1 VNILILANHYPVA
14 SGRYVRDALRRLGH
28 TVYTDGPAM
37 GTRVWGLTLPPWT
50 EWTPE
55 PPPHGDL
62 STIDLAIVM
71 DSDPALLDYAEW
83 YKRAGIHKE
92 FGEHKRVIV
101 WGVDNHVRDYRRPWF
116 NHYYLAH
123 LHPSI
128 MPWLPDMVHVP
139 CGYDPVLFTPSPIP
153 FAERRY
159 DVAILGVMYPD
170 RLRAVDEL
178 RGSGLKVI
186 AGCGLVGESYV
197 QAHHDSRVALCL
209 PATNDVAM
217 RVMECAAM
225 GNMVMTPWLPDFQ
238 KLRPRG
244 LYLVR
249 AGVPLADQVR
259 DAMTQAEHI
268 PEAQAWA
275 ANYTW
280 DKLSMRVLEGK

>member
-1 VNILILANHYPVA
+1 MNILILANHYPVA

-55 PPPHGDL
+55 PFPVGDRL
-62 STIDLAIVM
+62 DLLIVM
-71 DSDPALLDYAEW
+71 DSDPAILDNSRTWTEYAH
-83 YKRAGIHKE
+83 RA
-92 FGEHKRVIV
+92 VV

-116 NHYYLAH
+116 DHYYLAH

-128 MPWLPDMVHVP
+128 MPWLPDMTHVP

-159 DVAILGVMYPD
+159 DVAILGYMYPD

-178 RGSGLKVI
+178 RGHGLKVI

-197 QAHHDSRVALCL
+197 AAHHDSRVALCL

-225 GNMVMTPWLPDFQ
+225 GNLVMTPWLPDFQ

-280 DKLSMRVLEGK
+280 DKLSMQVLEGKNG

>member
-1 VNILILANHYPVA
+1 MNILILANHYPVA

-28 TVYTDGPAM
+28 TVYTDGLVM

-55 PPPHGDL
+55 PPPSIRLMDL
-62 STIDLAIVM
+62 VIVM
-71 DSDPALLDYAEW
+71 DSDPAILNAAES
-83 YKRAGIHKE
+83 Y
-92 FGEHKRVIV
+92 RVDAPVVV
-101 WGVDNHVRDYRRPWF
+101 WGVDNHVRDYRRQWF
-116 NHYYLAH
+116 DHYYLAH

-128 MPWLPDMVHVP
+128 MPWLPDMTHIP

-159 DVAILGVMYPD
+159 DVAILGVMYLD

-178 RGSGLKVI
+178 RGQGLKVI

-225 GNMVMTPWLPDFQ
+225 GNLVMTPWLPDFQ

-280 DKLSMRVLEGK
+280 DKLALQVLEGK

>member
-55 PPPHGDL
+55 PPPVDSWLDL
-62 STIDLAIVM
+62 TIVM
-71 DSDPALLDYAEW
+71 DSDPAILDLANEEAIAA
-83 YKRAGIHKE
+83 KT
-92 FGEHKRVIV
+92 VV
-101 WGVDNHVRDYRRPWF
+101 WGVDNHVRDYRRQWF

-128 MPWLPDMVHVP
+128 MPWLPDMTHVP

-170 RLRAVDEL
+170 RLHAVDEL

-225 GNMVMTPWLPDFQ
+225 GCMVMTPWLPDFQ

-249 AGVPLADQVR
+249 AGVPLAEQVR

-280 DKLSMRVLEGK
+280 DKLALQVLEGK

>member
-1 VNILILANHYPVA
+1 VNILILANHWPIA

-55 PPPHGDL
+55 PLPKPTWADL
-62 STIDLAIVM
+62 SIVM
-71 DSDPALLDYAEW
+71 DSDPAILDQS
-83 YKRAGIHKE
+83 
-92 FGEHKRVIV
+92 RVLKDVSSRTVV
-101 WGVDNHVRDYRRPWF
+101 WGVDDHVRDYRRPWF
-116 NHYYLAH
+116 DHYYLAH

-128 MPWLPDMVHVP
+128 MPWLPDMTHVP

-153 FAERRY
+153 FEERRY

-259 DAMTQAEHI
+259 DAMNHAEHI

-280 DKLSMRVLEGK
+280 DKLALQVLEGK

>member
-1 VNILILANHYPVA
+1 VNILILANHFPIA

-37 GTRVWGLTLPPWT
+37 GTNVWGLTLPPWT

-55 PPPHGDL
+55 PPEWSEKFDIEL
-62 STIDLAIVM
+62 VIVM
-71 DSDPALLDYAEW
+71 DSDPAILTLAVSRYDNAPM
-83 YKRAGIHKE
+83 
-92 FGEHKRVIV
+92 VV
-101 WGVDNHVRDYRRPWF
+101 WGVDNHVRDYRRKWIK
-116 NHYYLAH
+116 HYYLGH

-128 MPWLPDMVHVP
+128 MPWLPDMTHVP

-178 RGSGLKVI
+178 RGHGLKVI

-244 LYLVR
+244 LYIVR

-275 ANYTW
+275 ANYQW
-280 DKLSMRVLEGK
+280 DKLALQVLEGKSG

>member
-1 VNILILANHYPVA
+1 
-14 SGRYVRDALRRLGH
+14 VRDALRRLGH

-37 GTRVWGLTLPPWT
+37 GTRVWGLHLPPWA

-55 PPPHGDL
+55 PPPDGED
-62 STIDLAIVM
+62 IDRVIVM
-71 DSDPALLDYAEW
+71 DSDPAILDHEAAKKGATYTW
-83 YKRAGIHKE
+83 TT
-92 FGEHKRVIV
+92 V
-101 WGVDNHVRDYRRPWF
+101 WGVDNHVRDYRRSHIK
-116 NHYYLAH
+116 HYYLAH

-128 MPWLPDMVHVP
+128 MPWLPDMTHVP

-178 RGSGLKVI
+178 RGRGLKVI

-225 GNMVMTPWLPDFQ
+225 GNLVMTPWLPDFQ

-280 DKLSMRVLEGK
+280 DKLALQVLEGK

>member
-1 VNILILANHYPVA
+1 MNILILANHYPVA

-55 PPPHGDL
+55 PLPKPTWADL
-62 STIDLAIVM
+62 SIVM
-71 DSDPALLDYAEW
+71 DSDPAILDQS
-83 YKRAGIHKE
+83 
-92 FGEHKRVIV
+92 RVLKDVSSRTVV

-116 NHYYLAH
+116 DHYYLAH
-123 LHPSI
+123 LHPSV
-128 MPWLPDMVHVP
+128 MPWFGNMTHVP

-225 GNMVMTPWLPDFQ
+225 GCMVMSPWLPDFQ

-280 DKLSMRVLEGK
+280 DKLSMQVLEGK

>member
-1 VNILILANHYPVA
+1 MNILINSVHYPICSA
-14 SGRYVRDALRRLGH
+14 RYMVDAYRRLEH
-28 TVYTDGPAM
+28 DVRHEGPETGGAI
-37 GTRVWGLTLPPWT
+37 WGLQLPDRFAWH
-50 EWTPE
+50 EERPE
-55 PPPHGDL
+55 DDWQPDL
-62 STIDLAIVM
+62 IIVM
-71 DSDPALLDYAEW
+71 DTHPDILDGAQRYAGT
-83 YKRAGIHKE
+83 APLVVHS
-92 FGEHKRVIV
+92 
-101 WGVDNHVRDYRRPWF
+101 VDNHVRDVRRPWF

-128 MPWLPDMVHVP
+128 MPWLPDMTHVP

-178 RGSGLKVI
+178 RGSGLRVI

-225 GNMVMTPWLPDFQ
+225 GNMVMSPWLPDFQ

-280 DKLSMRVLEGK
+280 DKLALQVLEGK

>member
-55 PPPHGDL
+55 PPARG
-62 STIDLAIVM
+62 TRIDRVIVM
-71 DSDPALLDYAEW
+71 DSDPAILD
-83 YKRAGIHKE
+83 
-92 FGEHKRVIV
+92 RVVRMDNGTARVDV
-101 WGVDNHVRDYRRPWF
+101 WGVDNHVRDYRRPSID
-116 NHYYLAH
+116 HYYLAH

-159 DVAILGVMYPD
+159 DVAILGYMYPD

-225 GNMVMTPWLPDFQ
+225 GNLVMSPWLPDFQ

-249 AGVPLADQVR
+249 AGVPLVDQVR

-280 DKLSMRVLEGK
+280 DKLALQVLEGK

>member
-55 PPPHGDL
+55 PPPVDSWLDL
-62 STIDLAIVM
+62 TIVM
-71 DSDPALLDYAEW
+71 DSDPAILDLANEEAIAA
-83 YKRAGIHKE
+83 KT
-92 FGEHKRVIV
+92 VV
-101 WGVDNHVRDYRRPWF
+101 WGVDNHVRDYRRPHF

-128 MPWLPDMVHVP
+128 MPWLPDMTHVP

-209 PATNDVAM
+209 PAANDVAQ
-217 RVMECAAM
+217 RIFECAAM
-225 GNMVMTPWLPDFQ
+225 GNLVMTPWLPDFQ

-280 DKLSMRVLEGK
+280 DKLSMQVLEGK

>member
-1 VNILILANHYPVA
+1 LNILILANHYPVA

-28 TVYTDGPAM
+28 TVYTEGPER
-37 GTRVWGLTLPPWT
+37 GNQIWGLRLPDGH

-55 PPPHGDL
+55 PPPMNHG
-62 STIDLAIVM
+62 IDLVIVM
-71 DSDPALLDYAEW
+71 DSDPNILDDAKAWEAW
-83 YKRAGIHKE
+83 FTPAP
-92 FGEHKRVIV
+92 VVV
-101 WGVDNHVRDYRRPWF
+101 WGVDNHVRDYRRQWF

-128 MPWLPDMVHVP
+128 MPWLPDMTHVP
-139 CGYDPVLFTPSPIP
+139 CGYDPILFTPSPIP

-225 GNMVMTPWLPDFQ
+225 GDLVMTPWLPDFQ

-249 AGVPLADQVR
+249 AGVPLVDQVR

-275 ANYTW
+275 ANYSW
-280 DKLSMRVLEGK
+280 DKLAMQVLEGK

>member
-1 VNILILANHYPVA
+1 
-14 SGRYVRDALRRLGH
+14 
-28 TVYTDGPAM
+28 M

-55 PPPHGDL
+55 PPPDFVTDL
-62 STIDLAIVM
+62 VIVM
-71 DSDPALLDYAEW
+71 DSDPAILDGSKQYTG
-83 YKRAGIHKE
+83 RAP
-92 FGEHKRVIV
+92 VVV
-101 WGVDNHVRDYRRPWF
+101 WGVDDHCRDYRRQWF

-128 MPWLPDMVHVP
+128 MPWLPDMTHVP

-225 GNMVMTPWLPDFQ
+225 GCMVMTPWLPDFQ

-275 ANYTW
+275 ANYSW
-280 DKLSMRVLEGK
+280 DKLALQVLEGK

>member
-1 VNILILANHYPVA
+1 MNILILANHYPVA

-28 TVYTDGPAM
+28 TVYTDGQAM

-55 PPPHGDL
+55 PP
-62 STIDLAIVM
+62 TFAQKFEIDLVIVM
-71 DSDPALLDYAEW
+71 DSDPAILTFALSRYDNAPM
-83 YKRAGIHKE
+83 
-92 FGEHKRVIV
+92 VV
-101 WGVDNHVRDYRRPWF
+101 WGVDNHVRDYRRQWF

-128 MPWLPDMVHVP
+128 MPWLPDMTHIS

-159 DVAILGVMYPD
+159 DVAILGYMYPD

-209 PATNDVAM
+209 PVTNDVAM

-225 GNMVMTPWLPDFQ
+225 GCMVMTPWLPDFQ

-280 DKLSMRVLEGK
+280 DKLSIQVLEGK

>member
-1 VNILILANHYPVA
+1 MNILILANHYPVA

-55 PPPHGDL
+55 PPPSDVEIGRV
-62 STIDLAIVM
+62 IVM
-71 DSDPALLDYAEW
+71 DSDPTILDASQRYAWDGLSPVDE
-83 YKRAGIHKE
+83 Y
-92 FGEHKRVIV
+92 FSTIV

-116 NHYYLAH
+116 DHYYLAH

-128 MPWLPDMVHVP
+128 MPWLPNMTHVP

-153 FAERRY
+153 FEERRY
-159 DVAILGVMYPD
+159 DVAILGYMYPD

-225 GNMVMTPWLPDFQ
+225 GNLVMSPWLPDFQ

-280 DKLSMRVLEGK
+280 DKLALQVLEGK

>member
-1 VNILILANHYPVA
+1 MNILILANHYPVA

-28 TVYTDGPAM
+28 TVYTNGPAR
-37 GTRVWGLTLPPWT
+37 GNQIWGLHLPDGF

-55 PPPHGDL
+55 PPDGVYFDL
-62 STIDLAIVM
+62 EIVM
-71 DSDPALLDYAEW
+71 DSDPVILDSVARIE
-83 YKRAGIHKE
+83 RNTTP
-92 FGEHKRVIV
+92 VVV

-116 NHYYLAH
+116 DHYYLAH

-128 MPWLPDMVHVP
+128 MPWLPDMTHVP

-153 FAERRY
+153 FSERRY

-170 RLRAVDEL
+170 RMRAVEEL

-197 QAHHDSRVALCL
+197 QAHHDSRIALCL

-225 GNMVMTPWLPDFQ
+225 GCLVMTPWLPDFT

-244 LYLVR
+244 LYIVR
-249 AGVPLADQVR
+249 AGAPLADQVR
-259 DAMTQAEHI
+259 EAMAYAEHI

-275 ANYTW
+275 VNYQW
-280 DKLSMRVLEGK
+280 DKLALQVLEGK

>member
-55 PPPHGDL
+55 PPPASVERVNL
-62 STIDLAIVM
+62 CIVM
-71 DSDPALLDYAEW
+71 DSDPAILDYAERERRS
-83 YKRAGIHKE
+83 YG
-92 FGEHKRVIV
+92 GETYIRKMIV
-101 WGVDNHVRDYRRPWF
+101 WGVDNHVRDYRRGF
-116 NHYYLAH
+116 DHYYLAH

-128 MPWLPDMVHVP
+128 MPWLPDMTHVP

-225 GNMVMTPWLPDFQ
+225 GNLVMTPWLPDFQ

-280 DKLSMRVLEGK
+280 DKLALQVLEGK

>member
-1 VNILILANHYPVA
+1 LNILILANHYPVA

-55 PPPHGDL
+55 PPARGTYQNLDL
-62 STIDLAIVM
+62 IIIM
-71 DSDPALLDYAEW
+71 DSDPAILDHEVAQKGPRYV
-83 YKRAGIHKE
+83 RT
-92 FGEHKRVIV
+92 IV
-101 WGVDNHVRDYRRPWF
+101 WGVDDHVRDYRRPWF
-116 NHYYLAH
+116 DHYYLAH

-128 MPWLPDMVHVP
+128 MPWLPDMTHVP

-159 DVAILGVMYPD
+159 DVAILGYMYPD

-280 DKLSMRVLEGK
+280 DKLALQVLEGK

>member
-1 VNILILANHYPVA
+1 MNILILANHYPVA

-37 GTRVWGLTLPPWT
+37 GTRVWGLTLPPWA

-55 PPPHGDL
+55 PLPEGETAEL
-62 STIDLAIVM
+62 VIVM
-71 DSDPALLDYAEW
+71 DSDPVMLNQVVRFNSQTSL
-83 YKRAGIHKE
+83 
-92 FGEHKRVIV
+92 VV

-116 NHYYLAH
+116 DHYYLAH

-128 MPWLPDMVHVP
+128 MPWLPDMTHVP

-197 QAHHDSRVALCL
+197 AAHHDSRVALCL

-225 GNMVMTPWLPDFQ
+225 GCMVMTPWLPDFQ

-280 DKLSMRVLEGK
+280 DKLALQVLEGK

>member
-1 VNILILANHYPVA
+1 MNILILANHYPVA

-28 TVYTDGPAM
+28 TVYTDGPVM
-37 GTRVWGLTLPPWT
+37 GTRVWGLTLPLWA

-55 PPPHGDL
+55 PPPVDSWLDL
-62 STIDLAIVM
+62 TIVM
-71 DSDPALLDYAEW
+71 DSDPSILDLANEEAIAA
-83 YKRAGIHKE
+83 KT
-92 FGEHKRVIV
+92 VV
-101 WGVDNHVRDYRRPWF
+101 WGVDNHVRDYRRQWIK
-116 NHYYLAH
+116 HYYLAH

-128 MPWLPDMVHVP
+128 MPWLPDMTHVP

-225 GNMVMTPWLPDFQ
+225 GCMVMTPWLPDFQ

-280 DKLSMRVLEGK
+280 DKLALQVLEGK

>member
-1 VNILILANHYPVA
+1 MNILILANHYPVA

-28 TVYTDGPAM
+28 TVYTEGPER
-37 GTRVWGLTLPPWT
+37 GNQIWGLHLPDGH

-55 PPPHGDL
+55 YVPIDAP
-62 STIDLAIVM
+62 IDLIIVM
-71 DSDPALLDYAEW
+71 DSDPNILDDARSW
-83 YKRAGIHKE
+83 RTLFKSART
-92 FGEHKRVIV
+92 VV

-116 NHYYLAH
+116 DHYYLAH

-128 MPWLPDMVHVP
+128 MPWLPDMTHIS

-178 RGSGLKVI
+178 RGHGLKVI

-225 GNMVMTPWLPDFQ
+225 GNMVMSPWLPDFQ

-275 ANYTW
+275 ANYQW
-280 DKLSMRVLEGK
+280 DKLALQVLEGK

>member
-1 VNILILANHYPVA
+1 MNILILANHYPVA

-37 GTRVWGLTLPPWT
+37 GTNVWGLTLPPWA

-55 PPPHGDL
+55 PPNGWSH
-62 STIDLAIVM
+62 IDLVIVM
-71 DSDPALLDYAEW
+71 DSDPAILDRPPLYRWDGTPVWDEVP
-83 YKRAGIHKE
+83 I
-92 FGEHKRVIV
+92 IV
-101 WGVDNHVRDYRRPWF
+101 WGVDNHVRDYRRPHF

-128 MPWLPDMVHVP
+128 MPWLPDMTHVP

-153 FAERRY
+153 FAKRRY
-159 DVAILGVMYPD
+159 DVAILGYMYPD

-178 RGSGLKVI
+178 RGHGLKVI

-225 GNMVMTPWLPDFQ
+225 GNMVMSPWLPDFQ

-280 DKLSMRVLEGK
+280 DKLAMQVLEGK

>member
-1 VNILILANHYPVA
+1 
-14 SGRYVRDALRRLGH
+14 VRDALRRLGH

-55 PPPHGDL
+55 PLPKPTWADL
-62 STIDLAIVM
+62 SIVM
-71 DSDPALLDYAEW
+71 DSDPAILDQS
-83 YKRAGIHKE
+83 
-92 FGEHKRVIV
+92 RVLKDVSSRTVV

-116 NHYYLAH
+116 DHYYLAH
-123 LHPSI
+123 LHPSV
-128 MPWLPDMVHVP
+128 MPWFGNMTHVP

-178 RGSGLKVI
+178 RGQGLKVI

-225 GNMVMTPWLPDFQ
+225 GNLVMSPWLPDFQ

-280 DKLSMRVLEGK
+280 DKLALQVLEGK